1 MRIIT
6 HDDGRCL
13 TLRLVGELDHA
24 AAQTVMPGIEDA
36 VEEYLPRRCVLDLTG
51 VSFMDSSGIAVILK
65 TDRLLRQTGG
75 ALALS
80 GVPGQVRLLP
90 ACTDCRE
97 NNPLPLV
104 LIQLRIVFLVDLLI
118 RHSVPLLSAL
128 PSRKPHT
135 LLDDLHSICEC
146 LCKSAVQAL
155 APVSG

>member
-24 AAQTVMPGIEDA
+24 AAQMVMPGIEDA

-75 ALALS
+75 VLALS
-80 GVPGQVRLLP
+80 GVPGQVR
-90 ACTDCRE
+90 R
-97 NNPLPLV
+97 V
-104 LIQLRIVFLVDLLI
+104 LDVAGLTKIVPV
-118 RHSVPLLSAL
+118 
-128 PSRKPHT
+128 
-135 LLDDLHSICEC
+135 LDDREKECEQC
-146 LCKSAVQAL
+146 
-155 APVSG
+155 

>member
-75 ALALS
+75 VLALS
-80 GVPGQVRLLP
+80 GVPGQVR
-90 ACTDCRE
+90 R
-97 NNPLPLV
+97 V
-104 LIQLRIVFLVDLLI
+104 LDIAGLTKIVPV
-118 RHSVPLLSAL
+118 
-128 PSRKPHT
+128 
-135 LLDDLHSICEC
+135 LDDREKECEQC
-146 LCKSAVQAL
+146 
-155 APVSG
+155 